1 MKLMFKSLIV
11 LTMLAAAAPAFAQE
25 VLVSTQRRGFNSEG
39 GYTNGVVATGR
50 PIINLEITADYAV
63 MQVRAVGDTRDA
75 TVRMADLKT
84 MIRSAI
90 AKAPGS
96 GVELAVG
103 DYAIDPL
110 TLANYSYLS
119 YSGDGRPD
127 TSATNFLAKVK
138 LTPGLTIDA
147 AKDKIS
153 HFIASVPKVGRSS
166 LSVSGDPFLSVVNP
180 DHYRGKIIA
189 LIAADAA
196 ASAAKFGPG
205 YGVDVTGL
213 DRPVEW
219 ARSGA
224 VEVYL
229 YLPSA
234 YTVTKH

>member
-1 MKLMFKSLIV
+1 MRILFKSLIV
-11 LTMLAAAAPAFAQE
+11 ISLLAAAAPAFAQE
-25 VLVSTQRRGFNSEG
+25 VLVSTQRRGYNSEG

-50 PIINLEITADYAV
+50 PILNLEITADYAV

-75 TVRMADLKT
+75 NVRMADLKA

-90 AKAPGS
+90 DKAPGS

-110 TLANYSYLS
+110 TLKNYGFLP

-127 TSATNFLAKVK
+127 TSVTTFLAKVK
-138 LTPGLTIDA
+138 LTPGMTIDA
-147 AKDKIS
+147 AQEKMS
-153 HFIASVPKVGRSS
+153 RFVASVPKVGRSS
-166 LSVSGDPFLSVVNP
+166 MSVSGLPFLSIVNP
-180 DHYRGKIIA
+180 DQYRGRIID

-196 ASAAKFGPG
+196 ANAAKFGPG
-205 YGVDVTGL
+205 YGVEVTGL

-224 VEVYL
+224 VEVFL
-229 YLPSA
+229 YLPST
-234 YTVTKH
+234 YTVKKN